1 LLVVEIDNKEGT
13 CVIGCSINGAHGR
26 LQLAV
31 ATGDRIWYLSKRW

>member
-1 LLVVEIDNKEGT
+1 MLVVEIDNKEGT